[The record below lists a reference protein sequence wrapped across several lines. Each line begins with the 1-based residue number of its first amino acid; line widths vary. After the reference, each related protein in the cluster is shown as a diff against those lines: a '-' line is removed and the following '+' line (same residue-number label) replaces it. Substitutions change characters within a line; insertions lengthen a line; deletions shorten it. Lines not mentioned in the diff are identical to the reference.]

1 MTKTAAIYNLWD
13 GEELLIPSMRS
24 ISDGIDLFIVVYQTV
39 SNFGE
44 VYNPLINLRLDEFN
58 VILKEYTPI
67 PNSGGLN
74 ETTKR
79 NLGIQIAKDNDCTH
93 FIQMD
98 CDELYE
104 HFVYSKSQ
112 FMDSGCDGSVAR
124 IITYFKKPTLR
135 LKTFDNYYVP
145 FIHKL
150 HQNTVTGVRE
160 YPFYVDPTRR
170 INTTGPP
177 ILISDSMHH
186 FSWVR
191 KNINRKIMNSSAR
204 KNILKSQLEEDY
216 NAPNLGEGFY
226 LKDYGQKLIEVQDLF
241 GLSPIFSAP
250 K

>member
-24 ISDGIDLFIVVYQTV
+24 ISDGIDLFIIVYQTV

-104 HFVYSKSQ
+104 HFKYAKEQ
-112 FMDSGCDGSVAR
+112 YMASGSDGSVAA
-124 IITYFKKPTLR
+124 IVTYFKKPTLR
-135 LKTFDNYYVP
+135 LRTYDNYYVP

-150 HQNTVTGVRE
+150 HPNTVTGVRE

-170 INTTGPP
+170 INVTGTPFLLTSP
-177 ILISDSMHH
+177 MHH

-191 KNINRKIMNSSAR
+191 KNIERKIINSSAR

-241 GLSPIFSAP
+241 NLSKLFI
-250 K
+250 

>member
-13 GEELLIPSMRS
+13 GECLLIPSMNS
-24 ISDGIDLFIVVYQTV
+24 IKDGIDLFIIVYQTV
-39 SNFGE
+39 SNFGY
-44 VYNPLINLRLDEFN
+44 VHNPLLNLRFDGFN

-67 PNSGGLN
+67 ANSGGLN

-104 HFVYSKSQ
+104 HFKYAKEQ
-112 FMDSGCDGSVAR
+112 YMNSGADGSVAS
-124 IITYFKKPTLR
+124 IVTYFKKPTLR
-135 LKTFDNYYVP
+135 LRAYDNYYVP

-170 INTTGPP
+170 INTTDYPF
-177 ILISDSMHH
+177 LITSPMHH

-191 KNINRKIMNSSAR
+191 KDINRKIMSSSAR

-226 LKDYGQKLIEVQDLF
+226 LKDYGQKLIEVEDLF
-241 GLSPIFSAP
+241 GLSAIFR
-250 K
+250 